1 MPNYNVCTAKKVKYP
16 IIQCLQRSTRGVAWS
31 FLVKPSV
38 TKMMNDRIGRHVKMS
53 VAILKVKKLRISGG
67 LKTSSPELASSV
79 LVHKVLKL
87 LLVQMSL
94 FP

>member
-1 MPNYNVCTAKKVKYP
+1 
-16 IIQCLQRSTRGVAWS
+16 
-31 FLVKPSV
+31 
-38 TKMMNDRIGRHVKMS
+38 MMNDRIGRHVKMS